1 MPPRR
6 NKGRQARRT
15 ESLTPRGTEQTAA
28 SPPPGFRASHGQT
41 NTPQLQRSV
50 SQQAGLPVDSSQ
62 RDSITAKVNPDV
74 TDQYETGWTPTPS
87 PSPEKS
93 SKHEEA
99 APDTRQMTPTA
110 QSMAKLHLASA
121 EESGS
126 PELEPAANL
135 NESQE
140 ALHFGNTETQRLQ
153 ATLTDKE
160 SQLAAVKQHTEQL
173 LVQVAEL
180 QNNVEKAQ
188 LSLQSEQ
195 QSSRAAAQRSSQL
208 EQQLLTSQGSIKQL
222 QEQLD
227 ASTLSAASA
236 VSSLQGELAAKVTEA
251 QAGAVTAAE
260 AAAQLQEQRMHAQSL
275 HSQFSQ
281 AQQAL
286 EDLKHHQAAAQRKA
300 HANEASLKSAL
311 RAKDSELRDIQLAVA
326 SSQAMAAA
334 GRSEVTCLQEQ
345 VTNLQAKLSEAE
357 DAHNTLQQLQADSQ
371 REAGAHASS
380 LTVAVEAK
388 ALELEQVASSLGDKE
403 AQLLQLTAS
412 LKEAQDQVAALQT
425 ALTEQQSNS
434 KSQEAKLSKAQ
445 VAFKKLKRQHEDFQQ
460 TASAK
465 EAKLV
470 NAAQARDAELQQA
483 AQAAAGIL
491 QELTTAHQASNE
503 HAASL
508 ETALQ
513 ELTNQCEGLQQQLV
527 DRQQAYHELKLQ
539 HVNTQANA
547 FSTEAD
553 SAADTK
559 ALHSEL
565 NQLRE
570 TAAQKEASLEELTAL
585 LRSLE
590 QQISNLQLSS
600 AAANQSL
607 HIEQHQADEQDI
619 SAEPDVAGVSGV
631 GHPDDPASQPDAV
644 GSANQGAGVLLV
656 EQESRATQT
665 TDLGNAASA
674 SVNQTQ
680 KLQKLLGQVE
690 KQYNQLKHEHS
701 APNMQH
707 QAAIAK
713 LAEADKA
720 LIEIKPMD
728 ARLHELEASLIER
741 DVAMHQ
747 LRLEIAKQ
755 TATPTDQSTSTQ
767 AVMPD
772 ALVKLQ
778 RSDVHASEVTA
789 TKVSPLTASGN
800 AKSPATSDRGI
811 SSFQDS
817 PVKQATPAGAQ
828 EDESDVEGISDSSPL
843 AAGTSAGSLGMPE
856 GSVNNPLADQPEQ
869 DDHQIA
875 AGMLPLS
882 SQLSSHTVNGD
893 KEGNA
898 DGKSGVPASG
908 GVVEGQASVKAAL
921 AASEASAIASS
932 RATQIGTNTQVSS
945 AANSQQAVE
954 GSALPELSSV
964 AATPVTAH
972 EVHVIKAGRES
983 VATLKRV
990 LQEHPLAVS
999 PLQAD
1004 RGNLRGLMKAPS
1016 SLPLALLH
1024 PQPTPVVCSSPR
1036 PVAPQLVQYPPTI
1049 PDHATRS
1056 AADAHA
1062 QMHRHQSN
1070 RGHLGHAGYPI
1081 LYPTAPPP
1089 PPDYKGRLSWE
1100 LTPRMPG
1107 YDAVMSQLQA
1117 GMAAASLPAGSTSVA
1132 ETRQLD
1138 LVVTPQESYTNGD
1151 LKKGAWSPLE
1161 HHAPGRLSAQ
1171 ESQMA
1176 LSRTYDAG
1184 CSSTADGDER
1194 AEMDSEQAE
1203 CPLPVHHQTEV
1214 QRAHGPPMQEQGYA
1228 ADVLSRA
1235 RFSLWLWGSHTRTK
1249 PTVAPHSSRGL
1260 DAKMNVATLPL
1271 TAAPPVA
1278 SLPES
1283 ADSFPPLD
1291 LSAPPESPLKHFL
1304 PRAVATQSAQK
1315 QSPQLRIDLSP
1326 VVAPSASPHDKK
1338 GETPAAASIGDK
1350 AIREDSA
1357 QILPASQ
1364 AAKVLSRN
1372 SSPDEAPPA
1381 EQAAKH
1387 KPLFD
1392 LAPEL
1397 TRMRAEANA
1406 KEEEKTA
1413 LKRELAQQRFQLR
1426 EVKSALSCHRLET
1439 SSSAQAKDN
1448 QIAELAERL
1457 QQTQQA
1463 VLQLH
1468 GALNAATAAHQGPI
1482 REGIEEGQAQLH
1494 AVIDHAALAGIA
1506 LPAESARSTPQ
1517 PRKFAAAAA
1526 TAKLPYYVKRAANHG
1541 EVSPK
1546 PADPPSVS
1554 RAKTSHAVK
1563 IDAAAPATLH
1573 LSQPPAPGSELSR
1586 DEAEAH
1592 LQGMASFLGEQ
1603 AALDRPAPDEFEKSP
1618 RKPALLYIK
1627 AHTEEAEGPATV
1639 VFRRAF
1645 SVDKSSSRDRPGA
1658 PYAFTGQ
1665 HWLNQDFTVPSLEAW
1680 LWLFTK
1686 LGMVYPITVQELPAE
1701 SRRSKDGNVEQIV
1714 SLEVG
1719 DEVIEVMLIPNKP
1732 AKEEL
1737 VVLVT
1742 AAGFMTK
1749 QPIKRLLEQTWEA
1762 DDIKPFKCMTVQ
1774 AGDAVGWVCK
1784 ADLESHI
1791 LIATSAGYLLR
1802 FRITPIL
1809 AGDFDDVDSN
1819 TTLGVSS
1826 TWNDSRVV
1834 GLAVVTKNTA
1844 DSASARQHIAHVHG
1858 GVLLVTGRVWT
1869 SHLDTTLS
1877 YESLVLLAECCCR
1890 QSAHSLTACNC
1901 HSISVGA

>member
-1 MPPRR
+1 
-6 NKGRQARRT
+6 
-15 ESLTPRGTEQTAA
+15 
-28 SPPPGFRASHGQT
+28 
-41 NTPQLQRSV
+41 
-50 SQQAGLPVDSSQ
+50 
-62 RDSITAKVNPDV
+62 
-74 TDQYETGWTPTPS
+74 
-87 PSPEKS
+87 
-93 SKHEEA
+93 
-99 APDTRQMTPTA
+99 
-110 QSMAKLHLASA
+110 
-121 EESGS
+121 
-126 PELEPAANL
+126 
-135 NESQE
+135 
-140 ALHFGNTETQRLQ
+140 
-153 ATLTDKE
+153 
-160 SQLAAVKQHTEQL
+160 
-173 LVQVAEL
+173 
-180 QNNVEKAQ
+180 
-188 LSLQSEQ
+188 
-195 QSSRAAAQRSSQL
+195 
-208 EQQLLTSQGSIKQL
+208 
-222 QEQLD
+222 
-227 ASTLSAASA
+227 
-236 VSSLQGELAAKVTEA
+236 
-251 QAGAVTAAE
+251 
-260 AAAQLQEQRMHAQSL
+260 
-275 HSQFSQ
+275 
-281 AQQAL
+281 
-286 EDLKHHQAAAQRKA
+286 
-300 HANEASLKSAL
+300 
-311 RAKDSELRDIQLAVA
+311 
-326 SSQAMAAA
+326 MAAA

-843 AAGTSAGSLGMPE
+843 AAGSLGMPE

-1271 TAAPPVA
+1271 TVAPPVA

-1541 EVSPK
+1541 E
-1546 PADPPSVS
+1546 
-1554 RAKTSHAVK
+1554 
-1563 IDAAAPATLH
+1563 
-1573 LSQPPAPGSELSR
+1573 
-1586 DEAEAH
+1586 
-1592 LQGMASFLGEQ
+1592 GMASFLGEQ

-1774 AGDAVGWVCK
+1774 GCAEQSPAELAELEQAGDAVGWVCK

-1819 TTLGVSS
+1819 TTLGFAK
-1826 TWNDSRVV
+1826 RVPLAEFPEQNEGQKGMKAISLDV
-1834 GLAVVTKNTA
+1834 G
-1844 DSASARQHIAHVHG
+1844 D
-1858 GVLLVTGRVWT
+1858 LLVAMHAFTFQGRRKDC
-1869 SHLDTTLS
+1869 S
-1877 YESLVLLAECCCR
+1877 SLMLAKRPGYDEKGP
-1890 QSAHSLTACNC
+1890 AEPLVAE
-1901 HSISVGA
+1901 

>member
-1 MPPRR
+1 MITYSKTTWGLHLLLRLYGSAFPRSLIFSVISTSITVALYVTKERQLYDDWRHPYPYHIFAFIVGFIVVFRSQLSYARYWEGRLQLQTMTARWADFCTEALMMDAGTLSAGIQSDPKAWNRAKWFTDTTVHLSSLLHGVALQHLRSDWDLSNLTTYHSIDPAPPLDGAGLRAASKGKYQYDLTDTFLLRGTTERMERYNRAMPLPVIGSISDPEAVGLGKLLEAHCQKQTGTLFNGIDIASDDHDTIAGYIKSMFVHRIGKVVPGASERVNIVYAWVQQLLQERFREKGLTLAAPVGSRMWQMLSEGYLQFEQCRAIADTPFPFPWAQMVLVMLIMYAISVPLVVVAFVDSTWMGIVVNFFCVQSYWCLNEVARDLEDPFIYDPNDLPLARYQYQFNNRILAAARTRRPVSAYEIMHAEECGSPDFPPCKPAGVITKVLHITFIGIFTHQPQAATYNITALR

-173 LVQVAEL
+173 LVQ
-180 QNNVEKAQ
+180 
-188 LSLQSEQ
+188 
-195 QSSRAAAQRSSQL
+195 
-208 EQQLLTSQGSIKQL
+208 L

-326 SSQAMAAA
+326 SSQAMAA
-334 GRSEVTCLQEQ
+334 
-345 VTNLQAKLSEAE
+345 
-357 DAHNTLQQLQADSQ
+357 
-371 REAGAHASS
+371 
-380 LTVAVEAK
+380 
-388 ALELEQVASSLGDKE
+388 
-403 AQLLQLTAS
+403 
-412 LKEAQDQVAALQT
+412 
-425 ALTEQQSNS
+425 
-434 KSQEAKLSKAQ
+434 
-445 VAFKKLKRQHEDFQQ
+445 
-460 TASAK
+460 
-465 EAKLV
+465 
-470 NAAQARDAELQQA
+470 
-483 AQAAAGIL
+483 
-491 QELTTAHQASNE
+491 
-503 HAASL
+503 
-508 ETALQ
+508 
-513 ELTNQCEGLQQQLV
+513 
-527 DRQQAYHELKLQ
+527 
-539 HVNTQANA
+539 
-547 FSTEAD
+547 
-553 SAADTK
+553 
-559 ALHSEL
+559 
-565 NQLRE
+565 
-570 TAAQKEASLEELTAL
+570 
-585 LRSLE
+585 
-590 QQISNLQLSS
+590 
-600 AAANQSL
+600 
-607 HIEQHQADEQDI
+607 
-619 SAEPDVAGVSGV
+619 
-631 GHPDDPASQPDAV
+631 
-644 GSANQGAGVLLV
+644 
-656 EQESRATQT
+656 
-665 TDLGNAASA
+665 
-674 SVNQTQ
+674 
-680 KLQKLLGQVE
+680 
-690 KQYNQLKHEHS
+690 
-701 APNMQH
+701 
-707 QAAIAK
+707 
-713 LAEADKA
+713 
-720 LIEIKPMD
+720 
-728 ARLHELEASLIER
+728 
-741 DVAMHQ
+741 
-747 LRLEIAKQ
+747 
-755 TATPTDQSTSTQ
+755 
-767 AVMPD
+767 
-772 ALVKLQ
+772 
-778 RSDVHASEVTA
+778 
-789 TKVSPLTASGN
+789 
-800 AKSPATSDRGI
+800 
-811 SSFQDS
+811 
-817 PVKQATPAGAQ
+817 
-828 EDESDVEGISDSSPL
+828 
-843 AAGTSAGSLGMPE
+843 AGSLGMPE

-1004 RGNLRGLMKAPS
+1004 RGNLRGLMKAP
-1016 SLPLALLH
+1016 
-1024 PQPTPVVCSSPR
+1024 
-1036 PVAPQLVQYPPTI
+1036 
-1049 PDHATRS
+1049 
-1056 AADAHA
+1056 
-1062 QMHRHQSN
+1062 
-1070 RGHLGHAGYPI
+1070 
-1081 LYPTAPPP
+1081 
-1089 PPDYKGRLSWE
+1089 
-1100 LTPRMPG
+1100 
-1107 YDAVMSQLQA
+1107 
-1117 GMAAASLPAGSTSVA
+1117 LPAGSTSVA

-1364 AAKVLSRN
+1364 AAK
-1372 SSPDEAPPA
+1372 
-1381 EQAAKH
+1381 
-1387 KPLFD
+1387 
-1392 LAPEL
+1392 
-1397 TRMRAEANA
+1397 
-1406 KEEEKTA
+1406 
-1413 LKRELAQQRFQLR
+1413 
-1426 EVKSALSCHRLET
+1426 
-1439 SSSAQAKDN
+1439 
-1448 QIAELAERL
+1448 
-1457 QQTQQA
+1457 
-1463 VLQLH
+1463 
-1468 GALNAATAAHQGPI
+1468 
-1482 REGIEEGQAQLH
+1482 
-1494 AVIDHAALAGIA
+1494 
-1506 LPAESARSTPQ
+1506 

-1858 GVLLVTGRVWT
+1858 GVLLVTGRGFAKRVP
-1869 SHLDTTLS
+1869 
-1877 YESLVLLAECCCR
+1877 LAEFPE
-1890 QSAHSLTACNC
+1890 QNEGQKGMKAISLDVGDLLVAMHAFTFQGAKHADPECIVALSSKGNATKRLVTTVPVFARAAAGHHLLKMQEGERIAQVLC
-1901 HSISVGA
+1901 WLSVLGTTRRGQLSL